1 DGFVADANLDGVFD
15 TVNTTGALVQTTSV
29 PSGPATD
36 QSNTPAPW
44 QMYNISYSGHIP
56 IGQEFR
62 PNLSGLNFVDLFIE
76 DAGSDI
82 GPGANFQVRIRSG
95 SITGPILGTSA
106 VTFVPDGTNT
116 GGGSTYTRF
125 NFSSMVP
132 LTPGPTHVIEI
143 TQLSSGSGVANYML
157 VADNPSIETYAA
169 GRAIL
174 GGVPATNGLDFLF
187 REGTSSSQIGA
198 SERGVMEF
206 STSGVPANSVILSAR
221 ITGTINRVEAGP
233 PAMDVGFYGYA
244 GNAQITTADANASST
259 RYGQL
264 INPTVGAFSVNLD
277 PAYVQALLRSA
288 NYTGYLGIVVKLS
301 SGQRFFIDSTESASL
316 GKPTLE
322 IEYDPTNYAP
332 TAVDNTYTFT
342 QGQQTLTVQAPG
354 ALGNDN

>member
-1 DGFVADANLDGVFD
+1 MSAARQARREESVRLRRRRKRRLWLELLEDRTLPSNWLQIADADGFVADANLDGVFD

-132 LTPGPTHVIEI
+132 LTPGATHVIEI
-143 TQLSSGSGVANYML
+143 TQLSSGS
-157 VADNPSIETYAA
+157 
-169 GRAIL
+169 
-174 GGVPATNGLDFLF
+174 
-187 REGTSSSQIGA
+187 
-198 SERGVMEF
+198 
-206 STSGVPANSVILSAR
+206 
-221 ITGTINRVEAGP
+221 
-233 PAMDVGFYGYA
+233 
-244 GNAQITTADANASST
+244 
-259 RYGQL
+259 
-264 INPTVGAFSVNLD
+264 
-277 PAYVQALLRSA
+277 
-288 NYTGYLGIVVKLS
+288 
-301 SGQRFFIDSTESASL
+301 
-316 GKPTLE
+316 
-322 IEYDPTNYAP
+322 
-332 TAVDNTYTFT
+332 
-342 QGQQTLTVQAPG
+342 
-354 ALGNDN
+354 